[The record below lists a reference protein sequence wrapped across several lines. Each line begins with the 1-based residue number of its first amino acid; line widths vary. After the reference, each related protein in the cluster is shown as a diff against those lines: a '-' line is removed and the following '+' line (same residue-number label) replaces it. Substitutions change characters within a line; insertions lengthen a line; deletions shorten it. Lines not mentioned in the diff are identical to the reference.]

1 MERKRVCEDVNK
13 IPISRIQKYYNGRGF
28 ISDSLVLSP
37 LVNFRTLEGPP
48 SAIDGLTIGVV
59 CNGTAKTVINGRA
72 YEMRSNSVF
81 LLREDSVMES
91 FRCSKACMGYLIT
104 YSREFLDMIN
114 VDTIDF
120 LASHTLFGMRSCFS
134 VDAASGERLHRMLTM
149 LYDAARASAG
159 DVYGD
164 KIVASLFSSFFY
176 TLISVVTANADSMK
190 AEGRRNRSDELLAQ
204 FFATLGT
211 DCERERSV
219 EYYAAKLDISPKYLS
234 LICKNKTG
242 HNASWII
249 DDAVIRK
256 AKKLLMQTGMSVQE
270 VSDRL
275 NFVSQSFFGKYF
287 KQRVGIS
294 PSRYK
299 VGVYDRR

>member
-1 MERKRVCEDVNK
+1 MERKSVCEEVNK
-13 IPISRIQKYYNGRGF
+13 ISISKIQKYFTGGGF
-28 ISDSLVLSP
+28 ISDKLVLSP

-48 SAIDGLTIGVV
+48 SAIDGITIGVV
-59 CNGTAKTVINGRA
+59 CNGTAKTVINGRS

-104 YSREFLDMIN
+104 YSREFLDSVNI
-114 VDTIDF
+114 DTADF
-120 LASHTLFGMRSCFS
+120 LSSYMMFSMRSCFA
-134 VDAASGERLHRMLTM
+134 VEPVAGERLHRMLAM
-149 LYDAARASAG
+149 LSDAARSSVG

-164 KIVASLFSSFFY
+164 KIVASLFTSFFY
-176 TLISVVTANADSMK
+176 TLISIIASNAAAFK
-190 AEGRRNRSDELLAQ
+190 AEGRRNRSDELLSK
-204 FFATLGT
+204 FFAALSA

-219 EYYAAKLDISPKYLS
+219 EYYAAKLNISPKYLS

-242 HNASWII
+242 SNASRII
-249 DDAVIRK
+249 DEAVIRK
-256 AKKLLMQTGMSVQE
+256 AKELLTRTGMSIQE

-299 VGVYDRR
+299 VGGCKRP

>member
-1 MERKRVCEDVNK
+1 MERKSVCGEVNK
-13 IPISRIQKYYNGRGF
+13 ISISKIQKYFPSGGF
-28 ISDSLVLSP
+28 VSDSLVLSP

-48 SAIDGLTIGVV
+48 SAIDGITIGVV
-59 CNGTAKTVINGRA
+59 CNGTAKTTINGRQ
-72 YEMRSNSVF
+72 YEMRSNSIF
-81 LLREDSVMES
+81 LLREDSVMET

-104 YSREFLDMIN
+104 YSREFLNSVNI
-114 VDTIDF
+114 DTSDF
-120 LASHTLFGMRSCFS
+120 LSSCMVFSMRSCFT
-134 VDAASGERLHRMLTM
+134 VDSASGERLHRVLAMLS
-149 LYDAARASAG
+149 DAARSSAS

-164 KIVASLFSSFFY
+164 KIISSLFTSFFY
-176 TLISVVTANADSMK
+176 TLVSIIAANAEAMK
-190 AEGRRNRSDELLAQ
+190 NEGRRNRSDILLSE
-204 FFATLGT
+204 FFEALNE

-219 EYYAAKLDISPKYLS
+219 EYYAAKLGISPKYLS

-242 HNASWII
+242 RNASRLI
-249 DDAVIRK
+249 DEAVIRK
-256 AKKLLMQTGMSVQE
+256 AKKLLMQTGMSIQE

-299 VGVYDRR
+299 VGGATRK

>member
-1 MERKRVCEDVNK
+1 MERKSVCGEVNK
-13 IPISRIQKYYNGRGF
+13 ISISKIQKYFPSGGF
-28 ISDSLVLSP
+28 VSDSLVLSP

-48 SAIDGLTIGVV
+48 SAIDGITIGVV
-59 CNGTAKTVINGRA
+59 CNGTAKTTINGRQ
-72 YEMRSNSVF
+72 YEMRSNSIF
-81 LLREDSVMES
+81 LLREDSVMET

-104 YSREFLDMIN
+104 YSREFLNSVNI
-114 VDTIDF
+114 DTSDF
-120 LASHTLFGMRSCFS
+120 LSSCM
-134 VDAASGERLHRMLTM
+134 VLAMLS
-149 LYDAARASAG
+149 DAARSSAS

-164 KIVASLFSSFFY
+164 KIISSLFTSFFY
-176 TLISVVTANADSMK
+176 TLVSIIAANAEAMK
-190 AEGRRNRSDELLAQ
+190 NEGRRNRSDILLSE
-204 FFATLGT
+204 FFEALNE

-219 EYYAAKLDISPKYLS
+219 EYYAAKLGISPKYLS

-242 HNASWII
+242 RNASRLI
-249 DDAVIRK
+249 DEAVIRK
-256 AKKLLMQTGMSVQE
+256 AKKLLMQTGMSIQE

-299 VGVYDRR
+299 VGGAARK